1 MTAGALLVGYGL
13 SKFSGNIT
21 RRNNLVNS
29 IGRRTLTE
37 VYNRAAAL
45 GFGTSSSIRNI
56 KDCFDPH
63 NKIAFAINEY
73 KNILLDY
80 FGEFD
85 KEVCLE

>member
-13 SKFSGNIT
+13 SKFSGNIAS
-21 RRNNLVNS
+21 RNNLVNL

-56 KDCFDPH
+56 KDCFDP
-63 NKIAFAINEY
+63 F
-73 KNILLDY
+73 
-80 FGEFD
+80 FD
-85 KEVCLE
+85 NPRRGWDN